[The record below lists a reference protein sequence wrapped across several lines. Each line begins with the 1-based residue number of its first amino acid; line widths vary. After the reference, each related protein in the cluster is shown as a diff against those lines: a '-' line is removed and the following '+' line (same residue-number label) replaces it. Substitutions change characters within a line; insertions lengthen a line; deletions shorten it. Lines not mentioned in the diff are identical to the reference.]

1 MLKGAII
8 GFGQVA
14 ERAHAPAFRRM
25 PGLSIV
31 AATDA
36 GAERLAAAQRAFPGA
51 RPYATLE
58 ALLRGEPE
66 LDFVD
71 IATPPHLHAA
81 QIGTALQ
88 RGCHVLC
95 EKPLTLTGAEFETVR
110 LRAREARRLVFPV
123 HNWKHAPLFQTLKG
137 LLERGTIGRVRHA
150 EWHVLR
156 TQPAAVAGSGKGN
169 WRTDPRLSGGGILM
183 DHGWHAFY
191 LLGWLLGQAP
201 ASAAGILKPAE
212 GARGGAGS
220 DVEATALIRF
230 GDASALIHL
239 SWAAPRRDH
248 WGVLYGTTGSI
259 DVFDDRLA
267 LRRGDAPPQSYAFP
281 EGLSRGS
288 AHPEWF
294 AGTLR
299 EFAAALRDGNGE
311 PGESAL
317 EEARQCL
324 WLLEELYQRRGGRK
338 PGVRAVKTA

>member
-1 MLKGAII
+1 MLKGALV

-14 ERAHAPAFRRM
+14 ERAHAPAFLRV
-25 PGLSIV
+25 PGLAVTAV
-31 AATDA
+31 ADA
-36 GAERLAAAQRAFPGA
+36 GAERLAAAARIFPGA
-51 RPYATLE
+51 RTYPTLE

-81 QIGTALQ
+81 QIGMALQ

-95 EKPLTLTGAEFETVR
+95 EKPLTLSTEEFEAVLR
-110 LRAREARRLVFPV
+110 RARETRRLVFPV

-137 LLERGTIGRVRHA
+137 LLARGAIGRVRHA

-169 WRTDPRLSGGGILM
+169 WRTDAKLSGGGILM

-191 LLGWLLGQAP
+191 LLGWLLGSAP
-201 ASAAGILKPAE
+201 VSAAGILKPAAGAKGE
-212 GARGGAGS
+212 GAT
-220 DVEATALIRF
+220 DVEATSLIRY
-230 GDASALIHL
+230 GCGASALIHL

-259 DVFDDRLA
+259 DVLDDRLA
-267 LRRGDAPPQSYAFP
+267 MRHGDAPPQSYAFP
-281 EGLSRGS
+281 EGLSKGS

-299 EFAAALRDGNGE
+299 EFAAALRAGDGDRGE
-311 PGESAL
+311 AAL
-317 EEARQCL
+317 EEARHCL
-324 WLLEELYQRRGGRK
+324 RLLGELYQRGARK
-338 PGVRAVKTA
+338 AGSRTVKA